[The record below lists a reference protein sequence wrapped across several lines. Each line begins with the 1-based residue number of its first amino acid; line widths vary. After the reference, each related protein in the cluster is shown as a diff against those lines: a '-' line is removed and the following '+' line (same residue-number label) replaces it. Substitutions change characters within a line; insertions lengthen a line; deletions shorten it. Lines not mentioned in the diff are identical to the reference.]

1 MTGSYKRFDQIDPDL
16 FRSMILGS
24 RDEEP
29 SQEQIGLMVPQQRP
43 INVQPQPRPEGL
55 GLRDIDVT
63 PALEDTLLADVARNM
78 GQNAVDRERVANAVV
93 PAPQLPQEV
102 DFSEWESMPPISDI
116 IGPSQTEQAIP
127 TLPSSMG
134 ITAPTQYVPA
144 NIDFTEGAEPI
155 SAPEI
160 SRVDDAT
167 FDRYTQATS
176 AGSRELADIEG
187 VVLHYTHGSPGGSSL
202 DSYMNVG
209 FNRGVGA
216 PIFIARDGTIHE
228 VGDWRNAIIQHT
240 SRSGGIGTYRAPSGQ
255 RFSSANTVGIE
266 IDVGWDWA
274 NNRPLE
280 GEAGRPTDAQLEAV
294 RRFTNSVINEVN
306 AVRPDDLQLDI
317 NRSVYAHPELGR
329 KMPTEG
335 TYALQWLREQEGL
348 PATRDVE
355 WYMDNRGQERIRI
368 NRSLVP
374 RPRPTGEGSSKQ
386 TTEKGES
393 GKQTTAKDE
402 SFSMP
407 ENIRFDFIESQ
418 EGNRSSI
425 YVPTGSDGSVLGNS
439 GPTIGMGVDIG
450 QASVESLEGLPQDLI
465 DKLAPYTQMRG
476 SDAQAYVQSNPLT
489 LTDSELRQVNMWS
502 KQRQTE
508 NLIRQWNRDSD
519 IDWSDLTPQQAT
531 TVASVMYQYYR
542 SNRVPS
548 FWRAAT
554 SGDWNAVEKE
564 LRNFG
569 DSYTSRRNREADL
582 LTGN

>member
-1 MTGSYKRFDQIDPDL
+1 MRDYKLVSEKPEAELFADLIRGSGDKRPTE
-16 FRSMILGS
+16 GGA
-24 RDEEP
+24 
-29 SQEQIGLMVPQQRP
+29 GLMRPEDAPQQERSFMDRFFEYMG
-43 INVQPQPRPEGL
+43 INSDEP
-55 GLRDIDVT
+55 D
-63 PALEDTLLADVARNM
+63 
-78 GQNAVDRERVANAVV
+78 RVAGAVANRTPSMTNFV
-93 PAPQLPQEV
+93 EPEAEPLTPWSSLLPIT
-102 DFSEWESMPPISDI
+102 DFLVRD
-116 IGPSQTEQAIP
+116 QTEEAIP
-127 TLPSSMG
+127 TLPSSSA
-134 ITAPTQYVPA
+134 ISAPTQYAPTD
-144 NIDFTEGAEPI
+144 IDFTAGAEPI
-155 SAPEI
+155 EAPEI

-209 FNRGVGA
+209 FSRGVGA

-228 VGDWRNAIIQHT
+228 VGDWRNSIIQHT
-240 SRSGGIGTYRAPSGQ
+240 SRASGIGTYRAPSGQ

-280 GEAGRPTDAQLEAV
+280 GEAGRPTEAQLEAV

-355 WYMDNRGQERIRI
+355 WYMDQSGEERIRI

-374 RPRPTGEGSSKQ
+374 RPRPTGEEASKQ
-386 TTEKGES
+386 TTEKGEA

-402 SFSMP
+402 QFSIP
-407 ENIRFDFIESQ
+407 DNIRFDFIERQ
-418 EGNRSSI
+418 EGNRSSV
-425 YVPTGSDGSVLGNS
+425 YVPTESDGSVLGNS

-450 QASVESLEGLPQDLI
+450 QTSVESLEGLPQDLI
-465 DKLAPYTQMRG
+465 NKLAPYTQMRG
-476 SDAQAYVQSNPLT
+476 RDAQVYVQSNPLT
-489 LTDSELRQVNMWS
+489 LTDAELRQINMWS

-519 IDWSDLTPQQAT
+519 IDWEDLTPQQAT

-542 SNRVPS
+542 SDRVPS
-548 FWRAAT
+548 FWGAAT
-554 SGDWNAVEKE
+554 SGNWDKVEQE

-569 DSYTSRRNREADL
+569 DSYTSRRLREADL